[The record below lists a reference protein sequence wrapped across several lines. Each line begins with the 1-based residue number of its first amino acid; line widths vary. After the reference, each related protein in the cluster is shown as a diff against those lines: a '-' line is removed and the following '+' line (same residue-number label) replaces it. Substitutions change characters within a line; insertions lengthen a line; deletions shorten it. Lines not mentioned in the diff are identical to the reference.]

1 MKLIHPY
8 AFILSMLVLGCFRDT
23 YAAADSPPNEADE
36 IVSMSGLSTD
46 AQIAYFEKH
55 PDHHSASYIKHLL
68 YCGALERTGQFSK
81 ARQCYT
87 AMLGKI
93 DTIYRSQGPA
103 ALCNDGNP
111 YYGYRKCRATVSTEL
126 ARLLLAFGEYDNA
139 LALLETMGGAPSP
152 AYLAEWV
159 RGLAYALKKD
169 PTRAHQ
175 SIDKLKAD
183 RHEAFLATLSATPA
197 DQLASIKNSLELGK
211 LKAIVFVHFA
221 LGEYRQAGALMQE
234 AAVRQ
239 KTLTQ
244 YFKAHPL
251 AQQQQAALLNIV
263 AGNELWD
270 GFLLA
275 KIAYETGQDKTA
287 LAGYRKLLDSKL
299 FNTLHPFEFTIFH
312 DYAMLLLKQR
322 RVDEA
327 LHYFKK
333 SIESLERDRA
343 NINTEAGKIGFVGN
357 KQQVYFDLIALL
369 VKLGRDTEA
378 FHYAERAKS
387 RALVDL
393 LAAQQAFGKAQT
405 APGVALA
412 WQGFTASESDN
423 VGYNNLIHDEA
434 LAAKTR
440 QLRSGSLAILQRE
453 APELASLIA
462 VDIPS
467 AAVLQQSIPE
477 DESIVEYYGNDKQL
491 YAFVVTRHALHA
503 FTLQSERINTLIS
516 AFREALYQ
524 YDSAGHQPIGKML
537 YQALLQPVEKSLS
550 SRNLT
555 VIPHGS
561 LHYLPFS
568 ALSTDNG
575 YVLDRYRIRIM
586 PSLTVFRFL
595 KTRLDSPKILALGN
609 PDLGNAQYDLPG
621 TQLEV
626 NDIAKIKPDL
636 TQVYLRAQAT
646 ESVVKHL
653 PGPYDVVHIAAHGVF
668 DAEQP
673 LHSGVYLAKDAD
685 DDGVLDVAELYRMQL
700 DANLVT
706 LSACETG
713 LGQVGN
719 GDDVIGLT
727 RGFLYAGARSVIA
740 SFWQVSDESTAV
752 LMQAFYKNRAHAD
765 KRTALYEAMLTTKNT
780 VNQHP
785 FFWAP
790 FQLAGTVD

>member
-1 MKLIHPY
+1 MKPIYLY
-8 AFILSMLVLGCFRDT
+8 AFILSTLALHVAG
-23 YAAADSPPNEADE
+23 YAHAAGNPQSESEE

-46 AQIAYFEKH
+46 AQITYFEKN
-55 PDHHSASYIKHLL
+55 PDYHSSSYIKHLL

-81 ARQCYT
+81 AKQCYQT
-87 AMLGKI
+87 MLSKI
-93 DTIYRSQGPA
+93 DTIYRSQGA
-103 ALCNDGNP
+103 ASLCHDGSA
-111 YYGYRKCRATVSTEL
+111 YYGYQKCRATVSTEL
-126 ARLLLAFGEYDNA
+126 ARLLLAFGEYDNV
-139 LALLETMGGAPSP
+139 LALLEKMGDTPSP
-152 AYLAEWV
+152 AYLADWV

-169 PTRAHQ
+169 TLRAHL

-183 RHEAFLATLSATPA
+183 RHEAFLKTLSASSPE
-197 DQLASIKNSLELGK
+197 QLESIKNSLEIGK

-221 LGEYRQAGALMQE
+221 LGEYKQAGALMQE
-234 AAVRQ
+234 VAVRQ
-239 KTLTQ
+239 KKLTQ
-244 YFKAHPL
+244 YFKEHPL
-251 AQQQQAALLNIV
+251 AQQQNAALLNII

-287 LAGYRKLLDSKL
+287 MAGYRKLLDSQS

-327 LHYFKK
+327 MQYFKK

-393 LAAQQAFGKAQT
+393 LAAQQVFGKVQA
-405 APGVALA
+405 APDVALA
-412 WQGFTASESDN
+412 WQGFSASEPDN
-423 VGYNNLIHDEA
+423 VGYDNLLQDEA

-440 QLRSGSLAILQRE
+440 QLRSASLAVLQRE

-462 VDIPS
+462 VDIPT
-467 AAVLQQSIPE
+467 AAVLQQAIPE

-491 YAFVVTRHALHA
+491 YAFVVTRRTVHA
-503 FTLQSERINTLIS
+503 FALQSERINTLIS
-516 AFREALYQ
+516 AFREALYH
-524 YDSAGHQPIGKML
+524 YDNDGHKPIGKML

-550 SRNLT
+550 SKNLT
-555 VIPHGS
+555 VIPHGA

-595 KTRLDSPKILALGN
+595 KTRSDSAKVLALGN
-609 PDLGNAQYDLPG
+609 PDLGNSQYDLPG
-621 TQLEV
+621 TQIEV

-653 PGPYDVVHIAAHGVF
+653 AVPYDVVHIAAHGVF
-668 DAEQP
+668 NAEQP
-673 LHSGVYLAKDAD
+673 LRSGVYLAKDAD

-713 LGQVGN
+713 LGQIGN

-752 LMQAFYKNRAHAD
+752 LMQAFYKNRTHAD

-790 FQLAGTVD
+790 FQLAGAAD